1 MRGSLWAGALVAALA
16 WGSMAG
22 VSNASVAVAADGGA
36 GFAKVQLMLKKLRDS
51 MAGLKDLDELER
63 AGMAHAD
70 VERMRRVLKRKIQQ
84 MIDDTIISIQEI

>member
-1 MRGSLWAGALVAALA
+1 MRGKIMAWMLGAGLML
-16 WGSMAG
+16 G
-22 VSNASVAVAADGGA
+22 AVAGPSAAAVAEDGGA
-36 GFAKVQLMLKKLRDS
+36 GFAKVHLMLKKLRDS
-51 MAGLKDLDELER
+51 MAGLKDLDALEK